1 MTTAAAIAPE
11 NNNNST
17 LAGKKGTD
25 REVDRET
32 EKRKTQRECEVK

>member
-11 NNNNST
+11 NNNST